1 MGISSKGLNERLR
14 RAYGLLDIFQNVL
27 LVLSVAVFAVW
38 LTGKG
43 ISYLYACLA
52 LFIAGVM
59 PAMIRSFHFFS
70 PPKKAPII
78 QETVAK
84 SRNFPW
90 AETTAVLSFLAGVLQ
105 LAKALIAIV

>member
-1 MGISSKGLNERLR
+1 MGRSKSVFEDALSLLGSLGMSSKGLNERLR
-14 RAYGLLDIFQNVL
+14 RACGLLDIFQNVL

-38 LTGKG
+38 VTGKG

-70 PPKKAPII
+70 PPKKANGKIGRAH
-78 QETVAK
+78 V
-84 SRNFPW
+84 
-90 AETTAVLSFLAGVLQ
+90 
-105 LAKALIAIV
+105 